1 MYFLEVEE
9 VLYAHPAILEAAVIG
24 LPDEMWGGQ
33 VVAVVQARPDSSVS
47 QDELIAFCRERLA
60 SYKKPRH
67 VVFTGELPK
76 NASGKILKRELRDR
90 LRPKPFPARA

>member
-1 MYFLEVEE
+1 M
-9 VLYAHPAILEAAVIG
+9 LYEHPAISEAAVIG
-24 LPDEMWGGQ
+24 LPDEMWGEQ
-33 VVAVVQARPDSSVS
+33 VVAVVQARSGSSVS

-67 VVFTGELPK
+67 IVFAGELPK

-90 LRPKPFPARA
+90 LRSKPFPATI